1 MQGASR
7 AGGVQRDP
15 PEQPRGGAAVDRR
28 GASHARA
35 GKGEEKTAAITVII
49 ESLDTVGGT
58 EKNDAVSNL

>member
-28 GASHARA
+28 GAGHARA
-35 GKGEEKTAAITVII
+35 GKGEEKTVMNILQKYTHYGLK
-49 ESLDTVGGT
+49 ETP
-58 EKNDAVSNL
+58 